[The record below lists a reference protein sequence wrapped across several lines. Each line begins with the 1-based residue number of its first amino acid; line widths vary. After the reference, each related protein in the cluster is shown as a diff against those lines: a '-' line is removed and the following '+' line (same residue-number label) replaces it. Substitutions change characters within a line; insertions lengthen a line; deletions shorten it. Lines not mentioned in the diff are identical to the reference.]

1 MHTCISFDMLV
12 IHRVIVLHL
21 LDQIIVV
28 PLLAIVKQIFIELV
42 IFDLH
47 LKFIFY
53 DNFNP
58 TLYLRYYKIPS
69 ASYKYVI
76 QVINIPTSI
85 T

>member
-1 MHTCISFDMLV
+1 MLV

-53 DNFNP
+53 NFNP
-58 TLYLRYYKIPS
+58 TFYLRYYKIPS

-76 QVINIPTSI
+76 QVINIPTSTGFI
-85 T
+85 HFVHI